1 MYKQISDKKSAM
13 KGINGYD
20 ADCIEEKVR
29 KIMNSKEPITDGAPL
44 IYTERKEGVKPS
56 YNIRT
61 DRWEHA
67 VEAMDKVT
75 KAKIAARENR
85 GKVVEMNPD
94 KSNTPNDAG
103 GEPTQ
108 ATT

>member
-1 MYKQISDKKSAM
+1 MYNKIGDKKSKM
-13 KGINGYD
+13 KGIQGYD
-20 ADCIEEKVR
+20 ADSIEEKVR

-44 IYTERKEGVKPS
+44 IYTERKDGVKPS

-67 VEAMDKVT
+67 VEAMDKVA
-75 KAKIAARENR
+75 KAKIAARENK

-94 KSNTPNDAG
+94 KGETPKDG
-103 GEPTQ
+103 GAESTQ

>member
-1 MYKQISDKKSAM
+1 MYNKIGDKKSKM
-13 KGINGYD
+13 KGIQGYD
-20 ADCIEEKVR
+20 ADSIEEKVR

-75 KAKIAARENR
+75 KAI
-85 GKVVEMNPD
+85 V
-94 KSNTPNDAG
+94 S
-103 GEPTQ
+103 
-108 ATT
+108 

>member
-1 MYKQISDKKSAM
+1 MYKQISDKKSAI

-75 KAKIAARENR
+75 KAKIAAPSLVTLSSQASLLQLLLHQVLPCRCPL
-85 GKVVEMNPD
+85 NP
-94 KSNTPNDAG
+94 
-103 GEPTQ
+103 
-108 ATT
+108 